1 MHICPIPHG
10 VKFSI
15 ALQLCWN
22 LLNFVETQDA
32 SIVVCSRVGG
42 GLEQTDDCFA
52 GADIRHICRQQ
63 TVGKGRQCSDM
74 AGGLLLL
81 RVGYLEDEHEEY
93 GASNG
98 KGEGR
103 EW

>member
-1 MHICPIPHG
+1 MM
-10 VKFSI
+10 
-15 ALQLCWN
+15 
-22 LLNFVETQDA
+22 
-32 SIVVCSRVGG
+32 
-42 GLEQTDDCFA
+42 
-52 GADIRHICRQQ
+52 HICRQQ
-63 TVGKGRQCSDM
+63 TVGKGTWQCSDM